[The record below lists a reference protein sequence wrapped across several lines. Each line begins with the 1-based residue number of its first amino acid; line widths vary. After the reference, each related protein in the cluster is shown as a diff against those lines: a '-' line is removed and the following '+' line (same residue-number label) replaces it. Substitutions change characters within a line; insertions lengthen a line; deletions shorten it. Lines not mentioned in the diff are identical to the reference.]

1 MELESLV
8 RQNPWW
14 VEKEG
19 IEKDEDIKRWEE
31 GRIKWIPSLIDEIS
45 LKPFSLNF
53 VFGPRQVGKTTLLKL
68 LIRNLLS
75 RGVEGERIFYFK
87 CDKLA
92 DYKELDEVLKAYFE
106 FRKSKGVSG
115 SFIFLDEIIFPTEW
129 FRTIKYYID
138 MGEFKKDVLILTG
151 SLSMYLK
158 KEVELFP
165 GRRGFGKD
173 FVMLPLSFR
182 EFIKVFSPELY
193 EKLPKIEKLEKN
205 EIFSKLYAAMPF
217 FDEIQKLFEKYIA
230 IGGFPLAVKNE
241 NITESVKETY
251 WSWIKNDIAKIG
263 RSEETLKRVAK
274 AIIEKTP
281 SAISLNSIAKEF
293 EIGTHKTVFEY
304 LDIMEK
310 LYIIK
315 ILYYFDL
322 HKTIMSFK
330 KNRKVYLIDPFFFHL
345 FADICFSKIP
355 DESIIIE
362 NIVGFHLAR
371 KYDVFYWK
379 NKQEIDVIV
388 RSEDLNGFEV
398 KWKEKVGDYSQLRI
412 GKLRNVFCLTKDE
425 INKDKNILPTS
436 LFLSLI

>member
-1 MELESLV
+1 MY
-8 RQNPWW
+8 
-14 VEKEG
+14 
-19 IEKDEDIKRWEE
+19 
-31 GRIKWIPSLIDEIS
+31 
-45 LKPFSLNF
+45 FS
-53 VFGPRQVGKTTLLKL
+53 KKL
-68 LIRNLLS
+68 LYFIKKWHSIINFIKYL
-75 RGVEGERIFYFK
+75 IFIQFFYFK
-87 CDKLA
+87 CDKLEN
-92 DYKELDEVLKAYFE
+92 YKELDEVLKAYFE
-106 FRKSKGVSG
+106 FRKSKGISS
-115 SFIFLDEIIFPTEW
+115 SFIFLDEITFPTEW

-138 MGEFKKDVLILTG
+138 VGEFRKDVLILTG

-193 EKLPKIEKLEKN
+193 EKLPRIEKLEKD
-205 EIFSKLYAAMPF
+205 EIFNKIYAAMPF
-217 FDEIQKLFEKYIA
+217 FDEVQKLFEKYIA

-241 NITESVKETY
+241 SITESVKETY
-251 WSWIKNDIAKIG
+251 WSWVKNDIAKIG
-263 RSEETLKRVAK
+263 RSEKTLRRVAK
-274 AIIEKTP
+274 AIIERTP
-281 SAISLNSIAKEF
+281 SPISLNSVAKEF

-322 HKTIMSFK
+322 HKAMVSFK
-330 KNRKVYLIDPFFFHL
+330 KNRKVYFIDPFFFHL
-345 FADICFSKIP
+345 FADICFSKTP

-362 NIVGFHLAR
+362 NIVGSHLAR

-379 NKQEIDVIV
+379 NKQEIDVVV
-388 RSEDLNGFEV
+388 RSGDLNGFEV
-398 KWKEKVGDYSQLRI
+398 KWKEKVSNYSQLKI
-412 GKLRNVFCLTKDE
+412 GKLKNVFCLTRDE
-425 INKDKNILPTS
+425 INKEKNILPTS